1 LFLKIFHKKIMGKK
15 ITALYLIVIS
25 TLGIAVSAQ
34 NYESSNRIIEAN
46 IGQTFTIIIAS
57 NPTTG
62 YQWKLA
68 QSLDEKIIK
77 FVGSRYIAAKKRL
90 IGSGGKEEWVFK
102 AVGKGVATII
112 LEYNRPWEGDT
123 TAKKVI
129 FNVIVR

>member
-1 LFLKIFHKKIMGKK
+1 MRSILCFI
-15 ITALYLIVIS
+15 
-25 TLGIAVSAQ
+25 IAVIILCFSVNAQ
-34 NYESSNRIIEAN
+34 NYDASNRIIEAN
-46 IGQTFTIIIAS
+46 IDQTFTIIIAS

-77 FVGSRYIAAKKRL
+77 LVSSRYIPPKKRL
-90 IGSGGKEEWVFK
+90 IGSGGKEEWVFR
-102 AVGKGVATII
+102 AVGKGVAAII
-112 LEYNRPWEGDT
+112 LEYNRPWEGDP